1 MRSGTTALPPAKA
14 TLRNSQPGEGLRR
27 LWVNR
32 RLIQSAGEIEGNERS
47 LPPGAPMLPARFA
60 LRTAAAEATTAT
72 GAALLRARFV
82 DGQATA
88 FELAFVERRAGRLAV
103 VRIRHLDETEPTGLA
118 RRTVTDEVDRG
129 HRPNRREEFLEL
141 LLVGVER
148 QITDVESH
156 CTFPCKGWKLRA

>member
-32 RLIQSAGEIEGNERS
+32 RLIQPAGEIEGNERS
-47 LPPGAPMLPARFA
+47 LPPGAPILPARFA

-72 GAALLRARFV
+72 GAALLRTRFV
-82 DGQATA
+82 DGHRTA

-103 VRIRHLDETEPTGLA
+103 VRVRCSDETDPTGLA
-118 RRTVTDEVDRG
+118 RRAVTDEVDRG
-129 HRPNRREEFLEL
+129 HRPHRPQEFLERL
-141 LLVGVER
+141 LFG
-148 QITDVESH
+148 
-156 CTFPCKGWKLRA
+156 